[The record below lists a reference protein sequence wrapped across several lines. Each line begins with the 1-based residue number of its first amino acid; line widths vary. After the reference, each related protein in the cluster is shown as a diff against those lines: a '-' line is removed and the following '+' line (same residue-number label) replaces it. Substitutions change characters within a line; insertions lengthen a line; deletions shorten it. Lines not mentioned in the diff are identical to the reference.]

1 MNNGITSAVQQQ
13 QQVNEGRSARQ
24 CKAYQQ
30 LRSLGKILPCARN
43 LHKLQT
49 KLDNLNFRLD
59 QRLRVLPV
67 CLFFRLVVPLI
78 LLLLFVFVF
87 SMRIVDH

>member
-13 QQVNEGRSARQ
+13 QQDNEGRSARQ
-24 CKAYQQ
+24 CKAYQR

-43 LHKLQT
+43 LHRLQT
-49 KLDNLNFRLD
+49 NLNFRLD

-67 CLFFRLVVPLI
+67 CLFFRSVVPLI

-87 SMRIVDH
+87 SMRIVDY